1 MAHVRALLAGAR
13 FRSGGGER
21 PVGPRDI
28 AILTRTR
35 GWGLTL
41 VSELRAAGLPATWHG
56 PGSALDS
63 PAVADWLAVI
73 AAVAQ
78 PTRARILQ
86 AALGELLGLP
96 ATDLLA
102 GRDETPASQ
111 RWG

>member
-1 MAHVRALLAGAR
+1 MYPDLPIAFDTSSLGKNTSAR
-13 FRSGGGER
+13 FSSS
-21 PVGPRDI
+21 DI
-28 AILTRTR
+28 AIFTRTR
-35 GWGLTL
+35 GRGLTL

-111 RWG
+111 RV